1 MPRLKTARRIE
12 LEAFWRSHLKA
23 WCDGDLNQ
31 REYCERHGLALKRFE
46 NWRAKYRHKD
56 MIVPE
61 GLLWRRGG
69 GDRTGASTKTRE
81 IHPPPMRRRR
91 NYSDAD
97 KRRLIEEA
105 MRENASVSGVAR
117 KYGIST
123 DLMFRWRK
131 KLGMAPMHRIVPV
144 TISDTMDGLADQ
156 AAMTSRPTA
165 SRTPTKVES
174 ATPAIEIELA
184 GGRRLRFARDTD
196 PETIQRLVAALDGG
210 AR

>member
-12 LEAFWRSHLKA
+12 LEAFWRAHLRA
-23 WCDGDLNQ
+23 WRDGTLNQ

-61 GLLWRRGG
+61 GLLYRRGG

-105 MRENASVSGVAR
+105 TRENASVSGVAR

-131 KLGMAPMHRIVPV
+131 KLGMGPMHRIVPV
-144 TISDTMDGLADQ
+144 TITDTPDGLAELSVV
-156 AAMTSRPTA
+156 TSRPPAARATA
-165 SRTPTKVES
+165 KVET
-174 ATPAIEIELA
+174 APAIEIELA